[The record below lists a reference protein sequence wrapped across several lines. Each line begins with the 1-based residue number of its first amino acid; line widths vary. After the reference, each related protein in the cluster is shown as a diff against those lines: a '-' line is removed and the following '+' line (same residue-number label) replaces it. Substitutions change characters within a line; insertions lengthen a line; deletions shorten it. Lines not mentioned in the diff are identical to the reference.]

1 MKHNKLL
8 VLNTTMIINTI
19 SINKNAKNYVLL
31 KIKLKIQNKE
41 NHI

>member
-8 VLNTTMIINTI
+8 VLNITMIINII

-31 KIKLKIQNKE
+31 KIKLKNQNKE